1 VLERPEAYDA
11 PGREGSLDVLILL
24 GSFLGLML
32 LGLPVALAMA
42 VSSLLFILVTGTVPT

>member
-1 VLERPEAYDA
+1 M
-11 PGREGSLDVLILL
+11 LILL

-42 VSSLLFILVTGTVPT
+42 VSSLLFIWSPARCRT